1 MRITT
6 FNTLDMR
13 VIMKSVPILMKRAKR
28 LQDDIKVLL
37 MNNYRYD
44 EPLSSRLEVISKVSG
59 LQEELAG
66 VLREIREKQAA

>member
-1 MRITT
+1 
-6 FNTLDMR
+6 
-13 VIMKSVPILMKRAKR
+13 MKSVPILMKRAKR

>member
-1 MRITT
+1 
-6 FNTLDMR
+6 
-13 VIMKSVPILMKRAKR
+13 MKRAKR